1 MENAFDSGKLL
12 IGTLMDVIQPVVE
25 AIVEIE
31 SQRKSIIIAVFVTF
45 GPSGFRR
52 S

>member
-31 SQRKSIIIAVFVTF
+31 SQRKSIIAVFVTF